1 MGNITIGILTRP
13 YGSRNIAFV
22 LKLSKAAVEKGHSVK
37 LWLSAD
43 STTVLKKNQHKYKKT
58 FHFEDDIKEL
68 LEKGV
73 EIVACE
79 SCVEMRGVTKED
91 LIEGVP
97 MKTMT
102 WFMEAA
108 LTADASLLIGEE

>member
-13 YGSRNIAFV
+13 YGSRNLTFV
-22 LKLSKAAVEKGHSVK
+22 LKLSKAAVEKGHNVK

-43 STTVLKKNQHKYKKT
+43 STTVLKKNQHKYKKR
-58 FHFEDDIKEL
+58 FHLEEDIKEL
-68 LEKGV
+68 LEKEV

-79 SCVEMRGVTKED
+79 SCVEMRGVTEED